1 MNKINHILFASI
13 LFIIFYMFFA
23 DILKI
28 TGPNTFVAYVI
39 CALYSL
45 IPDLDLKS
53 SWIKGQFNNL
63 VLYAIVILGI
73 IYLFV
78 SQEIT
83 LVIIMGVLVLFALLL
98 FLMKHR
104 DVLHTPLIGVIF
116 AIPLLFINYPGIA
129 YFISGCIGFLSHWL
143 LDKIT

>member
-13 LFIIFYMFFA
+13 LFILFYMFFA

-53 SWIKGQFNNL
+53 SWIKGQFNNF

>member
-1 MNKINHILFASI
+1 MNKINHILFASL
-13 LFIIFYMFFA
+13 LFILFYMFFS

-28 TGPNTFVAYVI
+28 TGPNTFAAYVI

-53 SWIKGQFNNL
+53 SWIKGQFNQF

-78 SQEIT
+78 SPNTII
-83 LVIIMGVLVLFALLL
+83 LFVIGGLLL
-98 FLMKHR
+98 IEFLLLLMKHR
-104 DVLHTPLIGVIF
+104 DILHTPLIGILF

-129 YFISGCIGFLSHWL
+129 YFISGCIGILSHWL

>member
-13 LFIIFYMFFA
+13 LFVIFYMFFA

-28 TGPNTFVAYVI
+28 TGPNTFAAYVI

-53 SWIKGQFNNL
+53 SWIKGQFNQF

-78 SQEIT
+78 TPETTI
-83 LVIIMGVLVLFALLL
+83 LLIIGILVLFALLL

-104 DVLHTPLIGVIF
+104 DVLHTPLIGVLF

-129 YFISGCIGFLSHWL
+129 YFLSGCIGILSHWL

>member
-1 MNKINHILFASI
+1 
-13 LFIIFYMFFA
+13 MFFA

-53 SWIKGQFNNL
+53 SWIKGQFNNF

-104 DVLHTPLIGVIF
+104 DVLHAPLIGVIF